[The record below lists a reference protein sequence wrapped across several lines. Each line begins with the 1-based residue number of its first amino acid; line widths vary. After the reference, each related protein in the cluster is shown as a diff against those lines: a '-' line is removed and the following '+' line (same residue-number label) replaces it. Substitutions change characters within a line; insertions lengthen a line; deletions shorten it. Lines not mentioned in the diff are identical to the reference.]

1 MPTGASQYRVDGLR
15 RVMRFHFV
23 PRDEMRVVVVVVD
36 YVVVV
41 IVVVVVVVVAAVQ
54 SLYEW
59 IRTLPHAFIDPRR
72 ERRRRR

>member
-41 IVVVVVVVVAAVQ
+41 IVVVVVVVVVVQ